1 MINKPHAVA
10 VRLTPDEFEAIKLWQ
25 NNHNHKNITETL
37 RVWLEIDL
45 AMALMELDKCRK
57 KAEAKA
63 KRLAKKEP
71 ASGN

>member
-1 MINKPHAVA
+1 

-25 NNHNHKNITETL
+25 KNHGHKNITETL

-63 KRLAKKEP
+63 KRLAKKE
-71 ASGN
+71 AANGL